1 MGVGVGLRILRV
13 DGRLDDAVLYCH
25 SETVT
30 IGGTTYRQLKKDTPA
45 DGAGETLSISTGAL
59 GYYVFGKFVFP
70 LTGVYKILASTI
82 YGVYRAYT
90 NSTRPRVYPCIS
102 IYILKSD
109 GTVRTT
115 IATHVSQTSAY
126 LTTSWATYTG
136 ASYSFSEYAV
146 VDQTDYLEIDFEGY
160 VGAALTGYYAYL
172 RIDDSTL
179 STSDQTRTYDWNIAY
194 PTYYTVNVS
203 DSGKGADAVR
213 NAVVKRLADSG
224 KGVDALLKYSRFY
237 RSFVDSGRS
246 VEVFSKR
253 SVFYRSFSDSGRS
266 VDLASKYDFK
276 RLGDSGRV
284 YDYMCKFAIKRIAE
298 SSKVNEVVN
307 KLGFKRLTD
316 SGKAVDVLKKVAVKR
331 LAESVRGVEVTW
343 KVGLK
348 VLAEACVTRERM
360 YKSIQRILRDVA
372 FGDFGFGYAKGKLV
386 MVSDVARAYD
396 SISKYSVFYRSF
408 SDSGKGV
415 DVLKKV
421 AVKRVADAGKGADVL
436 TKAVGKRLADS
447 VKGADV
453 VSKTSV
459 FHVSFVDVGE
469 CVDMLSKVGFKM
481 LVDSFKGTDV
491 IVKGVAKSVVDSGK
505 GVDRVSKIGVKRL
518 ADSFKGADVLK
529 KVAVKRLAE
538 SVRGVEVTWKVG
550 LKVLAEAC
558 VARERMYKSIQR
570 ILRDVVFGDFGF
582 GYAKGKLVT
591 VSDVARAYDSIVK
604 RSVFYRSLSDS
615 GRSVDVLKKVAV
627 KRLADSGKGADVLTK
642 AVGKRLADSVK
653 GADAVSKVGLK
664 MLMDSFKGTD
674 AMIKGAIKRV
684 VDSSIVGDYMCK
696 NLVKVLHDV
705 NFADFGF
712 AKYYGALRIVS
723 DSVKASDTIAKA
735 GVKNVVEYAKAVEL
749 VSKRSVFYRSVV
761 DVGKLVDVIATPK
774 SIVITLR
781 DVAFSDFGILKGI
794 RFTKVDASKVS
805 DTIIKYMVKSA
816 TDSSI
821 VYDYMC
827 KILSKKLCD
836 ATFADFSI
844 SKGITYVRGDAGK
857 ASDVIS
863 KVMIKNVA
871 DSSVMLDALAKSSM
885 FHRSVADAVEGLDYV
900 RTTSA
905 FCRSLRDAV
914 FGDFSSTK
922 VMGKQVYDSSVVS
935 DVILK
940 SVKKVLVEFVIARDA
955 PYRTIILNLRDRF
968 SADFYVGKGY
978 GFSVRDSAVAVDVI
992 TKVKY
997 TLFGETVRRVYF
1009 HKVWGDIIEPSDY
1022 NLRIVVSN
1030 AFIQALKN
1038 VKDKLGV

>member
-348 VLAEACVTRERM
+348 VLAEACVARERM

-372 FGDFGFGYAKGKLV
+372 
-386 MVSDVARAYD
+386 
-396 SISKYSVFYRSF
+396 
-408 SDSGKGV
+408 
-415 DVLKKV
+415 
-421 AVKRVADAGKGADVL
+421 
-436 TKAVGKRLADS
+436 
-447 VKGADV
+447 
-453 VSKTSV
+453 
-459 FHVSFVDVGE
+459 
-469 CVDMLSKVGFKM
+469 
-481 LVDSFKGTDV
+481 
-491 IVKGVAKSVVDSGK
+491 
-505 GVDRVSKIGVKRL
+505 
-518 ADSFKGADVLK
+518 
-529 KVAVKRLAE
+529 
-538 SVRGVEVTWKVG
+538 
-550 LKVLAEAC
+550 
-558 VARERMYKSIQR
+558 
-570 ILRDVVFGDFGF
+570 FGDFGF